1 ASSEGVRHVVLGG
14 GVAANSELRRRVT
27 EGAAK
32 LGMRAHVP
40 PLASC
45 TDNGAMIAYA
55 GAMRLMRGDRDGWD
69 LAATSATVLPRATRK
84 GRGAR

>member
-1 ASSEGVRHVVLGG
+1 
-14 GVAANSELRRRVT
+14 
-27 EGAAK
+27 
-32 LGMRAHVP
+32 
-40 PLASC
+40 
-45 TDNGAMIAYA
+45 MIAYA